1 MHRTAFSLTVCALLL
16 AAAPEATLAQTK
28 ADDAK
33 ERARIK
39 ALHAQVRSYR
49 CVTKGGRKYYASTI
63 PPQCTG
69 EPVEALSA
77 QGMVLFRI
85 DPPLTPEQRA
95 AKAAEEQQAAQAEA
109 ANREAARAAEVQARR
124 DRALLQTYS
133 DEQDIERVRQRTL
146 ASNLEATAQVQ
157 ARIAQLRARHAQL
170 AKESAQHKDG
180 SQAADKFQQ
189 DVKAV
194 AYDLSLQEQLLES
207 RKQEAAEINARYDE
221 ERRKYRELT
230 GRK

>member
-39 ALHAQVRSYR
+39 ALQAQVRSYR
-49 CVTKGGRKYYASTI
+49 CVTKGGRKYYGSTV

-69 EPVEALSA
+69 ELVEALTA
-77 QGMVLFRI
+77 QGTVLFRI

-95 AKAAEEQQAAQAEA
+95 AKAAEEKQAAQTQAAE
-109 ANREAARAAEVQARR
+109 REAARAAEVQARR

-133 DEQDIERVRQRTL
+133 DEQDIERVRQRAL
-146 ASNLEATAQVQ
+146 ASNREAAAQVQ
-157 ARIAQLRARHAQL
+157 ARMAQLRARQEQL
-170 AKESAQHKDG
+170 AKEGARHKDG
-180 SQAADKFQQ
+180 SQASDKFQQ

-194 AYDLSLQEQLLES
+194 AYDLSLQQQLLES
-207 RKQEAAEINARYDE
+207 RQREAAEINARYDE
-221 ERRKYRELT
+221 EKRKYRELT

>member
-33 ERARIK
+33 ERARIN
-39 ALHAQVRSYR
+39 ALRAQVRSYR
-49 CVTKGGRKYYASTI
+49 CVTKEGRKYYGSTI

-69 EPVEALSA
+69 ELVEALSA
-77 QGMVLFRI
+77 QGTMLFRI

-95 AKAAEEQQAAQAEA
+95 AQAAEEKQAAATEA
-109 ANREAARAAEVQARR
+109 AKREAERAAEVQARR

-133 DEQDIERVRQRTL
+133 DEQDIERVRQRAL
-146 ASNLEATAQVQ
+146 ASNHEAAAQVQ
-157 ARIAQLRARHAQL
+157 ARMAQLRARQAQL

-180 SQAADKFQQ
+180 SQAADKFEQ

-207 RKQEAAEINARYDE
+207 RKREAAEINARYDE